1 MEQILQEV
9 FGMPEIPMES
19 LGYLVVHVTTARGSI
34 PLEGAAVHIRTN
46 EDADTTPRADILYA
60 TTTNRDGNT
69 ERIPLAAPPR
79 EATMKPSE
87 VPPFSTYH
95 LEVRREGYGMQSFV
109 ALPIFSGITAVQPV
123 DLIPLPEDGSSNPL
137 RPADERF
144 YENSPADL

>member
-1 MEQILQEV
+1 MT
-9 FGMPEIPMES
+9 EIPMEGV
-19 LGYLVVHVTTARGSI
+19 GYLVVHVTTARGAI

-69 ERIPLAAPPR
+69 ERITLPAPPR

-95 LEVRREGYGMQSFV
+95 LEVRREGYGMQSFIS
-109 ALPIFSGITAVQPV
+109 LPIFSGITSVQPV
-123 DLIPLPEDGSSNPL
+123 DLIPLPEDGMGNVL
-137 RPADERF
+137 RPADEKF

>member
-1 MEQILQEV
+1 MTE
-9 FGMPEIPMES
+9 MPTEGV
-19 LGYLVVHVTTARGSI
+19 GYLVVHVTTARGAI

-46 EDADTTPRADILYA
+46 EYADTTPRADILYA

-79 EATMKPSE
+79 ENAMAPSE

-95 LEVRREGYGMQSFV
+95 LEVRREGYGMQSFI
-109 ALPIFSGITAVQPV
+109 ALPIFSGITSVQPV
-123 DLIPLPEDGSSNPL
+123 DLIPLPEDGTGNVL
-137 RPADERF
+137 RPSDEKF

>member
-1 MEQILQEV
+1 MMKET
-9 FGMPEIPMES
+9 PMDS
-19 LGYLVVHVTTARGSI
+19 VGYLVVHVTTARGAI
-34 PLEGAAVHIRTN
+34 PLEGAAVHIRSN

-79 EATMKPSE
+79 ESSMSPSE

-95 LEVRREGYGMQSFV
+95 LEVRREGYGMQSFI

-123 DLIPLPEDGSSNPL
+123 DLIPLSEDGTSNPL
-137 RPADERF
+137 RPADETF

>member
-1 MEQILQEV
+1 MTE
-9 FGMPEIPMES
+9 MPLEGV
-19 LGYLVVHVTTARGSI
+19 GYLVVHVTTARGAI

-95 LEVRREGYGMQSFV
+95 LEVRREGYGMQSFIS
-109 ALPIFSGITAVQPV
+109 LPIFSGITSVQPV
-123 DLIPLPEDGSSNPL
+123 DLIPLPEDGMGNVL
-137 RPADERF
+137 RPSDEKF
-144 YENSPADL
+144 YENSPANL

>member
-1 MEQILQEV
+1 MTE
-9 FGMPEIPMES
+9 MPMEGV
-19 LGYLVVHVTTARGSI
+19 GYLVVHVTTARGAI

-69 ERIPLAAPPR
+69 EHIPLAAPPR

-95 LEVRREGYGMQSFV
+95 LEVRREGYGMQSFIS
-109 ALPIFSGITAVQPV
+109 LPIFSGITSVQPV
-123 DLIPLPEDGSSNPL
+123 DLIPLPEDGTGNVL
-137 RPADERF
+137 RPADEKF
-144 YENSPADL
+144 YENSPTNL

>member
-1 MEQILQEV
+1 MKET
-9 FGMPEIPMES
+9 PMDS
-19 LGYLVVHVTTARGSI
+19 VGYLVVHVTTARGAI
-34 PLEGAAVHIRTN
+34 PLEGAAVSIRSN
-46 EDADTTPRADILYA
+46 ESEDTTPRADILYA

-79 EATMKPSE
+79 ENSMSPGE

-95 LEVRREGYGMQSFV
+95 LEVRREGYGMQSFI

-123 DLIPLPEDGSSNPL
+123 DLIPLPEDGTSNHL
-137 RPADERF
+137 RPAEETF

>member
-1 MEQILQEV
+1 MTE
-9 FGMPEIPMES
+9 MPTEGV
-19 LGYLVVHVTTARGSI
+19 GYLVVHVTTARGAI
-34 PLEGAAVHIRTN
+34 PLEGAAVHIRTS

-79 EATMKPSE
+79 ENSMSPGE

-109 ALPIFSGITAVQPV
+109 ALPIFAGITAIQPV
-123 DLIPLPEDGSSNPL
+123 DLIPLPEDGTGNVL
-137 RPADERF
+137 RPGDERF
-144 YENSPADL
+144 FENSPADL

>member
-1 MEQILQEV
+1 MTE
-9 FGMPEIPMES
+9 MPMEGV
-19 LGYLVVHVTTARGSI
+19 GYLVVHVTTARGAI

-109 ALPIFSGITAVQPV
+109 ALPIFSGITSVQPV
-123 DLIPLPEDGSSNPL
+123 DLIPLPEDGTGNVL
-137 RPADERF
+137 RPSDEKF

>member
-1 MEQILQEV
+1 MR
-9 FGMPEIPMES
+9 EIPMES
-19 LGYLVVHVTTARGSI
+19 EGYLVVHVTTARGAI
-34 PLEGAAVHIRTN
+34 PLEGAAVNIRSN

-79 EATMKPSE
+79 EASRRPSE

-95 LEVRREGYGMQSFV
+95 LEVRREGYGMQSFI

-123 DLIPLPEDGSSNPL
+123 DLIPLPEAGTSNPL
-137 RPADERF
+137 LPADETF

>member
-1 MEQILQEV
+1 MTE
-9 FGMPEIPMES
+9 MPTEGV
-19 LGYLVVHVTTARGSI
+19 GYLVVHVTTARGAI

-46 EDADTTPRADILYA
+46 ENADTTPRADILYA

-79 EATMKPSE
+79 ENAMAPSE

-95 LEVRREGYGMQSFV
+95 LEVRREGYGMQSFI
-109 ALPIFSGITAVQPV
+109 ALPIFSGITSVQPV
-123 DLIPLPEDGSSNPL
+123 DLIPLPEDGTGNVL
-137 RPADERF
+137 RPSDEKF

>member
-1 MEQILQEV
+1 MNREL
-9 FGMPEIPMES
+9 PMSE
-19 LGYLVVHVTTARGSI
+19 GYLVVHVTTARGAI
-34 PLEGAAVHIRTN
+34 PLEGAAVHSRTN

-69 ERIPLAAPPR
+69 ERIPLPAPPR
-79 EATMKPSE
+79 ENSMLPSD

-95 LEVRREGYGMQSFV
+95 LEVRREGYGMQSFI

-123 DLIPLPEDGSSNPL
+123 DLIPLPEDGTSDLL
-137 RPADERF
+137 RPADEKF